1 MWQRGLNW
9 SAIILVGIFGL
20 MWIGVVIYADQTSS
34 MWVRAAQ
41 VLFGALLLGWA
52 VLKAVVLVR
61 DQEG

>member
-1 MWQRGLNW
+1 
-9 SAIILVGIFGL
+9 

-34 MWVRAAQ
+34 LWVRAAQ